1 MIMNNFKKEYLSEI
15 KAILPIKS
23 KRERIYLKK
32 LSSDI
37 EALIQEEHI
46 SSKKMLYDIYGIP
59 SEVVHNYLSSLG
71 IEYIVKRIKVSSHI
85 KLAIFITIIL
95 AFIATITYCIYQ
107 HNVYRIM
114 QSQEDV
120 ISEEIIQED

>member
-1 MIMNNFKKEYLSEI
+1 MNNFKKEYLSEI

-71 IEYIVKRIKVSSHI
+71 IEYIVKKIKVSN
-85 KLAIFITIIL
+85 LQFL
-95 AFIATITYCIYQ
+95 
-107 HNVYRIM
+107 
-114 QSQEDV
+114 SQ
-120 ISEEIIQED
+120 

>member
-1 MIMNNFKKEYLSEI
+1 MNNFKKEYLSEI

-85 KLAIFITIIL
+85 KLAIFITRQPLKIQFLFLNIIL
-95 AFIATITYCIYQ
+95 NSKSEKTYRNITFY
-107 HNVYRIM
+107 
-114 QSQEDV
+114 
-120 ISEEIIQED
+120 IIIHIVFT

>member
-1 MIMNNFKKEYLSEI
+1 MNN
-15 KAILPIKS
+15 
-23 KRERIYLKK
+23 
-32 LSSDI
+32 
-37 EALIQEEHI
+37 I

-71 IEYIVKRIKVSSHI
+71 IEYIVKKIKVSSHI
-85 KLAIFITIIL
+85 KLAISITIIL

-114 QSQEDV
+114 QNQEVV

>member
-1 MIMNNFKKEYLSEI
+1 MNNFKKEYLSEI

-71 IEYIVKRIKVSSHI
+71 IKTQTIGGITVQISPIVG
-85 KLAIFITIIL
+85 LT
-95 AFIATITYCIYQ
+95 
-107 HNVYRIM
+107 
-114 QSQEDV
+114 
-120 ISEEIIQED
+120 